1 MLLVPLVAVKSDS
14 STGGRKII
22 VGCCQACRQYLE
34 WEDAMVFYW
43 WWGFFFF
50 VCVSFL
56 FLFFVSL
63 ELQVFLFNNNN
74 SKRFKQNIL
83 LTWHKFLTL
92 YFLMWTVKEIAT
104 TGYYSITIKL
114 QENTTKT
121 PWNVWFISMSSVM
134 LVRKALKYL
143 LSGRHDVMCLKPQLL
158 LRRLRQENH
167 LSSEV
172 PVQSGQ
178 YNKISSQKE

>member
-1 MLLVPLVAVKSDS
+1 MLWFFI
-14 STGGRKII
+14 GG
-22 VGCCQACRQYLE
+22 
-34 WEDAMVFYW
+34 
-43 WWGFFFF
+43 GFFFCLYF
-50 VCVSFL
+50 
-56 FLFFVSL
+56 FFVFVFCFFGTP
-63 ELQVFLFNNNN
+63 VFLFNNNN

-167 LSSEV
+167 LNSEV